1 MVVGRVG
8 EEEAPLT
15 CSFRF
20 SFFVFRVSCFMFR
33 CFSWYVFFHVLFNN
47 TLIFLILKA
56 LKNAG
61 LLGDSAGLPYTIVW
75 LLFVCTLCI
84 RISVGNSIR
93 MQV

>member
-33 CFSWYVFFHVLFNN
+33 VSCFVVFRGMFSFMFFSI
-47 TLIFLILKA
+47 TLSFF
-56 LKNAG
+56 
-61 LLGDSAGLPYTIVW
+61 S
-75 LLFVCTLCI
+75 
-84 RISVGNSIR
+84 S
-93 MQV
+93 